1 MNEELIR
8 VYLNLEAVKALFA
21 GPNVP
26 DVNHL
31 AAFAYRKACMN
42 NVEVAHYLLT
52 CHKINLQNQKLA
64 FTVTCK
70 NGTLKAYRMIVD
82 NSNILEEL
90 SIDEISECFYFAI
103 DNNDMVMVSSLMSD
117 FGVPDMPIEDAI
129 NYISARREKEA
140 IDGIVGSAPTSQ
152 VIKI

>member
-8 VYLNLEAVKALFA
+8 VYLNLEAVKDLFA

-52 CHKINLQNQKLA
+52 SHKINLSNQKIA
-64 FTVTCK
+64 FIATCRR
-70 NGTLKAYRMIVD
+70 GGLKAYRMIVD

-90 SIDEISECFYFAI
+90 SIDEIDECFYFASE
-103 DNNDMVMVSSLMSD
+103 NGLVPSLMSD

-129 NYISARREKEA
+129 NYISVRREKRA
-140 IDGIVGSAPTSQ
+140 IDGIVGSAPIGQ